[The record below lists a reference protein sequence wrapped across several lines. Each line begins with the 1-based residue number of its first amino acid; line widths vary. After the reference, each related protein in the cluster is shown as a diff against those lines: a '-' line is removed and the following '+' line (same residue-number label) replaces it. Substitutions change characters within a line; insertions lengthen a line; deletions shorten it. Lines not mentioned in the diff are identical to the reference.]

1 MNDLKQ
7 LYLDM
12 VRKCVAGMIYRDP
25 SMAPW
30 NNGIF
35 DEEARTNGGDWP
47 SQAHTMIGDTRLRNI
62 ETLANKI
69 FEDNIPGDFIVTG
82 VWRGGACIFMN
93 AIFEANNISDRKVFV
108 CDSFEG
114 LPPPDPK
121 YSADNGDNHH
131 TLHSFLAVS
140 LEQVKTNFER
150 YNLLNGRA
158 VFAKGFFRDTM
169 PELVNEIDKIAL
181 LRLDGDMYES
191 TIDVLNYM
199 YPKVSIGGYII
210 VDDWKLPNC
219 RAAIEDYTKANNFTP
234 NTIVIDG
241 SSVYWKKEQ

>member
-1 MNDLKQ
+1 MSNLRQ

-12 VRKCVAGMIYRDP
+12 VRKCVAGMIYCDP

-30 NNGIF
+30 NDGEF

-62 ETLANKI
+62 QTLSDKI
-69 FEDNIPGDFIVTG
+69 FEENIPGDFMETG

-93 AIFEANNISDRKVFV
+93 AIFEANQITDRKIFV

-121 YSADNGDNHH
+121 YSADDGDNHY
-131 TLHSFLAVS
+131 TLHEFLAVS
-140 LEQVKTNFER
+140 REQVMSHFER
-150 YNLLNGRA
+150 YNLLNDRV
-158 VFAKGFFRDTM
+158 VFVKGFFRDTM
-169 PELVNEIDKIAL
+169 PELINHTDKIAL

-199 YPKVSIGGYII
+199 YPKVSTGGYVI
-210 VDDWKLPNC
+210 VDDWQLPNC
-219 RAAIEDYTKANNFTP
+219 RAAIEDYAKVNNFNP
-234 NTIVIDG
+234 KMSIIDG
-241 SSVYWKKEQ
+241 ASVYWKKEE

>member
-1 MNDLKQ
+1 MNDFKQ
-7 LYLDM
+7 LYLDV
-12 VRKCVAGMIYRDP
+12 VRKCITGMIYCDP
-25 SMAPW
+25 SNAPW
-30 NNGIF
+30 NLSRF
-35 DEEARTNGGDWP
+35 DEEARLNGGDWP
-47 SQAHTMIGDTRLRNI
+47 THAHTMIGDKRMRNI

-69 FEDNIPGDFIVTG
+69 FENNIPGDFMETG

-93 AIFEANNISDRKVFV
+93 AIFEANNVSDRRVFV

-121 YSADNGDNHH
+121 YPADNGDNHH

-140 LEQVKTNFER
+140 LDEVKTNFES
-150 YNLLNGRA
+150 YGLLNDRA
-158 VFAKGFFRDTM
+158 VFVKGFFRDTM
-169 PELVNEIDKIAL
+169 PTLINDVDKIAL

-199 YPKVSIGGYII
+199 YPKVSTGGYVI
-210 VDDWKLPNC
+210 VDDWQLSNC
-219 RAAIEDYTKANNFTP
+219 RAAVGDYAKANNFTP

>member
-1 MNDLKQ
+1 MSNLKQ

-25 SMAPW
+25 SVAPW
-30 NNGIF
+30 TNGKF
-35 DEEARTNGGDWP
+35 DEEY
-47 SQAHTMIGDTRLRNI
+47 
-62 ETLANKI
+62 
-69 FEDNIPGDFIVTG
+69 NIPVDFMETG

-93 AIFEANNISDRKVFV
+93 AIFEANNVLNRKVFV

-121 YSADNGDNHH
+121 YPADNGDEHY
-131 TLHSFLAVS
+131 LLCDYLAIT
-140 LEQVKTNFER
+140 LEQVITNFER
-150 YNLLNGRA
+150 YNLLNDRV
-158 VFAKGFFRDTM
+158 VFVKGFFRDTM
-169 PELVNEIDKIAL
+169 PHLINYVEKISL

-219 RAAIEDYTKANNFTP
+219 RAAIEDYTKANGFIP
-234 NTIVIDG
+234 EMIIIDG